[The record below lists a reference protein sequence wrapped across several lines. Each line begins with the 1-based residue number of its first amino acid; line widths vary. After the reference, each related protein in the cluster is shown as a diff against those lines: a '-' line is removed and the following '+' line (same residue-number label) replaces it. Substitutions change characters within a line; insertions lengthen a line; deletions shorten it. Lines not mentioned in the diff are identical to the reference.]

1 MVTHKIGSRLWESW
15 LKGFKAF
22 DALTEKRYL
31 LRVEESQA
39 HPQDTDLARRA
50 DLLGRELVFEKTGE
64 VLPHPTEARR
74 SDERRHAAVYLCPL
88 CKATE
93 QAAGRF
99 VRADVMPGS
108 KHFGALIPCPKCCP
122 QAHGAYVLAHGAVLN
137 RTPEMV
143 RTGATDARR

>member
-1 MVTHKIGSRLWESW
+1 MVTHKVGSRLWESW
-15 LKGFKAF
+15 LKGFKGF

-50 DLLGRELVFEKTGE
+50 DLLGRELVFGMERTEHFEKTGE

-74 SDERRHAAVYLCPL
+74 SDERRHAAVYLCPV

-93 QAAGRF
+93 DAGGRF
-99 VRADVMPGS
+99 VRADVAFGN
-108 KHFGALIPCPKCCP
+108 KHFGKLIPCPQCRP
-122 QAHGAYVLAHGAVLN
+122 REHAAYVETFGAPPALKN
-137 RTPEMV
+137 
-143 RTGATDARR
+143 GGH